1 MRVQAQSTRSIN
13 TAPITPVPHKVDL
26 RSAVMHSSP
35 STPVSFG
42 RLNEL
47 QALGQNLKV
56 RLAQAVGRSAVG
68 QPSALTA
75 SNSFS
80 REATVTRV
88 NGQVIIDTGDGNDQ
102 IRVTQDARTGDV
114 TVSVNGESRTFTGN
128 DRNNLVIRA
137 GAGNDVIQVDPGVTV
152 NLRLYGGDGDDVING
167 GSGHDRIDSGAGRDR
182 IYGGAG
188 NDYIYG
194 GDGNDTL
201 QGGGGNDTVYGGAGN
216 DLVYGSAGDDY
227 LEGGKGNDT
236 IYGGAGNDVVSG
248 GEGNDRLFGDTG
260 NDAIYAGQGKDNIS
274 GGSGNNKLY
283 VQADD
288 TVQATPR
295 GASNQSVTVEL
306 TGNPGGLGVI
316 VRGSDAFR
324 QRVMDDLDMLRSSPV
339 GRQMLA
345 SFDAAHQ
352 RDGVTVTIE
361 EITEDN
367 GFASRSRFSNP
378 FLDPATGRRGTPTN
392 ATIGYNPTFA
402 PTFGF
407 VDGTD
412 AYTPPAVV
420 LYHEMAHA
428 YDYTHGTLRPG
439 TYQGVD
445 TADRGRVPNL
455 ERVAVG
461 VPLDHDN
468 NPQTPEQL
476 DNANHP
482 RALTE
487 NGIRE
492 EMMLQ
497 LRRSYALARLSGF

>member
-1 MRVQAQSTRSIN
+1 MRVAPKSTPSIN
-13 TAPITPVPHKVDL
+13 PTSTTIPHKLDL
-26 RSAVMHSSP
+26 RSAVAQPSP
-35 STPVSFG
+35 TVPVGSG
-42 RLNEL
+42 KLNEL
-47 QALGQNLKV
+47 HTLGQTIRARV
-56 RLAQAVGRSAVG
+56 TQTMGPSSA
-68 QPSALTA
+68 PSA
-75 SNSFS
+75 SSGFS

-88 NGQVIIDTGDGNDQ
+88 NGQVIIDTGDGDDQ
-102 IRVTQDARTGDV
+102 VRVTQDARTGNV

-152 NLRLYGGDGDDVING
+152 NLRLFGGDGNDVITG
-167 GSGHDRIDSGAGRDR
+167 GRGHDRID
-182 IYGGAG
+182 GGAG
-188 NDYIYG
+188 NDRINGGVGNDYVYG
-194 GDGNDTL
+194 GDGSDTL
-201 QGGGGNDTVYGGAGN
+201 QGSDGNDTVYGGRGN
-216 DLVYGSAGDDY
+216 DLIYGNAGNDY
-227 LEGGKGNDT
+227 LEGGESNDT
-236 IYGGAGNDVVSG
+236 MYGGDGNDVVSG
-248 GEGNDRLFGDTG
+248 GLGDDRLFGSAGD
-260 NDAIYAGQGKDNIS
+260 DAVYAGQGQDRIS

-283 VQADD
+283 VQAED
-288 TVQATPR
+288 TVQAAPR
-295 GASNQSVTVEL
+295 GSQNQVVTVEL
-306 TGNPGGLGVI
+306 TGNPGGTGVI
-316 VRGSDAFR
+316 VRGSDEFR
-324 QRVMDDLDMLRSSPV
+324 QRVLDDLEMLRSSPV

-345 SFDAAHQ
+345 SFDAARQ

-402 PTFGF
+402 PTFEF
-407 VDGTD
+407 ADGTA
-412 AYTPPAVV
+412 AYTPPSVV

-445 TADRGRVPNL
+445 AADRGRVPNL

-468 NPQTPEQL
+468 NPRTPEQL

-482 RALTE
+482 YALTE

-492 EMMLQ
+492 EMNLQ
-497 LRRSYALARLSGF
+497 LRRSYMLARLSGF

>member
-1 MRVQAQSTRSIN
+1 MRVAAKPTSSVNQTPATSI
-13 TAPITPVPHKVDL
+13 PHKLDL
-26 RSAVMHSSP
+26 RSAVAQPSS
-35 STPVSFG
+35 STPVSAS
-42 RLNEL
+42 RLNDL
-47 QALGQNLKV
+47 QALGQNLKA
-56 RLAQAVGRSAVG
+56 RLAQAVGQTSVPMTSSG
-68 QPSALTA
+68 
-75 SNSFS
+75 FS

-88 NGQVIIDTGDGNDQ
+88 NGQVVIDTGGGDDQ
-102 IRVTQDARTGDV
+102 IRVTQDARTGNV

-152 NLRLYGGDGDDVING
+152 NLRLFGGDGDDVITG
-167 GSGHDRIDSGAGRDR
+167 GGGHDRIDGGAGNDR
-182 IYGGAG
+182 INGGAG

-201 QGGGGNDTVYGGAGN
+201 QGGDGNDTVYGGRGN
-216 DLVYGSAGDDY
+216 DLVYGNAGNDY
-227 LEGGKGNDT
+227 LEGGEGNDT
-236 IYGGAGNDVVSG
+236 MYGGDGNDVVSG
-248 GEGNDRLFGDTG
+248 GLGDDRLFGSAGD
-260 NDAIYAGQGKDNIS
+260 DAIYAGQGKDDIS
-274 GGSGNNKLY
+274 GGSGSNKLY

-288 TVQATPR
+288 TVRTAPR
-295 GASNQSVTVEL
+295 GSRNQVVTVEL
-306 TGNPGGLGVI
+306 TGNPGSLGVI
-316 VRGSDAFR
+316 VRGSDEFR
-324 QRVMDDLDMLRSSPV
+324 QRVMDDLEMLRSSPV

-345 SFDAAHQ
+345 SFDAARQ
-352 RDGVTVTIE
+352 RDRVTVTIE

-367 GFASRSRFSNP
+367 GFASRSRASNP

-402 PTFGF
+402 PTFEF
-407 VDGTD
+407 ADGTA
-412 AYTPPAVV
+412 AYTPPSVV

-468 NPQTPEQL
+468 DPGTPERL
-476 DNANHP
+476 DSANHP
-482 RALTE
+482 DALTE
-487 NGIRE
+487 NGIRQ
-492 EMMLQ
+492 EMNLQ
-497 LRRSYALARLSGF
+497 LRRSYMLARLSGF

>member
-1 MRVQAQSTRSIN
+1 MRVAAKSTPSVNPASTASI
-13 TAPITPVPHKVDL
+13 PHKLDL
-26 RSAVMHSSP
+26 RSAVARPSP

-42 RLNEL
+42 KLNDL
-47 QALGQNLKV
+47 QTLGQNLKA
-56 RLAQAVGRSAVG
+56 RLTQAMGRQVTG
-68 QPSALTA
+68 QPSTA
-75 SNSFS
+75 VATSGFS

-88 NGQVIIDTGDGNDQ
+88 NGQVVIDTGDGDDQ

-114 TVSVNGESRTFTGN
+114 TVSVNGESRTFTGS

-152 NLRLYGGDGDDVING
+152 NLRLFGGDGDDVITG
-167 GSGHDRIDSGAGRDR
+167 GSGHDRIDGGAGNDR
-182 IYGGAG
+182 INGGAG

-201 QGGGGNDTVYGGAGN
+201 QGGD
-216 DLVYGSAGDDY
+216 
-227 LEGGKGNDT
+227 GNDT
-236 IYGGAGNDVVSG
+236 IYGGRGNDLIYGNAGNDYLEG
-248 GEGNDRLFGDTG
+248 GEGNDTIYGGEGNDVISGGLGDDRLFGGAGD
-260 NDAIYAGQGKDNIS
+260 DAIYAGQGKDNIS

-288 TVQATPR
+288 TVRTAPR
-295 GASNQSVTVEL
+295 GSRNQVVTVEL
-306 TGNPGGLGVI
+306 TGNPGELGVI
-316 VRGSDAFR
+316 VRGSDEFR
-324 QRVMDDLDMLRSSPV
+324 QRVMDDLEMLRSSPA

-345 SFDAAHQ
+345 SFDAARQ
-352 RDGVTVTIE
+352 RDRVTVTIE

-367 GFASRSRFSNP
+367 GFASRSRGSNP

-402 PTFGF
+402 PTFEF
-407 VDGTD
+407 ADGTA
-412 AYTPPAVV
+412 AYTPPSVV

-468 NPQTPEQL
+468 DPRTPEQL

-482 RALTE
+482 YALTE

-492 EMMLQ
+492 EMNLQ
-497 LRRSYALARLSGF
+497 LRRSYMLARLSGF